1 MKNRK
6 RILAVLLAG
15 FMSVTTAFSVGPN
28 VAFAAETTETAEA
41 SFEEEIPEEVEAAT
55 ESSSEETADSSAE
68 ESSEAAATEISVEAE
83 ADKELE
89 LSTIAEARAAAAGTT
104 LKVKGVVNYVSGKN
118 VYVEDETG
126 AICLYLKAADKDLAV
141 GNLVTATGAVKD
153 YKGLTELDGAE
164 IIEKDTENTTDYGF
178 NTIEAE
184 AFADFV
190 ANYNDYECK
199 KVVVKGVTVSSVA
212 AKNVYVAVG
221 DTKALVYGNNLDKT
235 FADFPVGTIVN
246 LSAVVC
252 DYNGIELLPI
262 SDENHPMVEKVVSGG
277 GGQDLPIDDVEV
289 DESVTLDIAKW
300 SGSDALAHVNDL
312 VIYADGA
319 VANDGENKNGELTAF
334 KDGTQVPPVYDYKS
348 NGTDLAITG
357 SKGMTA
363 GSYYLVTVAAKG
375 YGLYKFS
382 FDMKGSNTGAKNWKV
397 SYSTD
402 GENFKDFT
410 DKVTV
415 STNWA
420 TSTFSVPAEVVHVD
434 KLYFKVGPSDNT
446 SINGKTVASGGA
458 NRFTNLLVSGSP
470 VKSSEIVDAVEITPG
485 EGAVPFGQVLTM
497 ASATEGASI
506 YFTLNGGAE
515 QLYDAENKP
524 VLAKEDF
531 VASSDLDAVKK
542 AVVVAYAKAEGKT
555 DSIRKTFVYS
565 LAKVGTVK
573 ASPNG
578 GAVRKTQDIT
588 LATATEGAKI
598 FFSRDK
604 GETWEEYTA
613 PFKMDTLPATILAK
627 ATCEGYEDSAV
638 ATFEFTERLNDE
650 YNIYFGQLHSHT
662 SYSDGAGT
670 CEEAFNHAANEV
682 ENLDFL
688 AVTDHSN
695 SFDNDTKA
703 TIKDGSVSAE
713 WVEGHELAD
722 KYTRDDFVS
731 LYGYEMTW
739 SGGAPGH
746 MNTFNTDGFMSRNMK
761 GYESKSRAAL
771 QNYYAQLV
779 DTPDSISMFN
789 HPGTTFGDFYDF
801 AYYSKANDRQI
812 TLIEVGN
819 GEGAIGSSGYFP
831 SYEYYTRALD
841 KGWHVAPANNQDNHK
856 GRWGDANTG
865 RSVILADSLS
875 RENIYDAIRNMRV
888 YATEDN
894 DLKIYYTLNGYEMG
908 STLDMV
914 PAEVKIR
921 VKTSDPTDSG
931 RMNVEV
937 IANGGVTVASKMVDE
952 SSAETEFTLIP
963 NNSYYYIRVTQA
975 DGNIAVTAP
984 VWITDVEA
992 VGVSGISV
1000 DTSLPVVGEAL
1011 NITSTFFNNET
1022 KDFDVSSIV
1031 YTANG
1036 EVIHTTELGETTSVI
1051 KAQAEVT
1058 DTFSFTCN
1066 QAGKQTIEV
1075 TLLGYLEGVSK
1086 KYTASLDLVY
1096 VTDDMVTKVVVDGS
1110 HLNDYVTGYY
1120 SGNTGNFADIAAN
1133 DYVKVDVVTSQ
1144 ITKETLADASVLVV
1158 SAPNKNT
1165 KNGEITHF
1173 DDEFI
1178 RLVKEY
1184 VEAGGNL
1191 IVCGL
1196 ADYQDTKDCQSSTE
1210 INKLLE
1216 AIGATTRINSDEVC
1230 DDEKNGGQNYRL
1242 YPTNFNRDCYL
1253 TEGVSDTQKYSAY
1266 SGCSILLDEAA
1277 VAEGKAEAVVTGF
1290 ESTYTIDSKKFDS
1303 NYHEVPKGSVVFAA
1317 REDLPSGCDL
1327 LVTGTVFLSNFE
1339 VKTDLDYGGD
1349 EYYAN
1354 RNILLNY
1361 LDKNKKS
1368 EKISTIAQMRAGQP
1382 GDIFTIEGYVTA
1394 GTAVEGNK
1402 FFDTIYVQDDT
1413 AGTTVFPIAD
1423 AGIEIGTKLRITGF
1437 VDGYQGD
1444 KEIQIYSYKVL
1455 GDEKHVYA
1463 PKKVT
1468 TQEAADY
1475 EALGGSL
1482 LQVEGK
1488 VTRIVTNSSGLDY
1501 FYVVD
1506 ESGVEARVFIDG
1518 YILASDGN
1526 DTTAEDV
1533 KVGNTVSA
1541 VGLSYFNPDGA
1552 CLRVRDRAEI
1562 VLVKTAEPEVKGTL
1576 VTKWGVTYYVDENGN
1591 KITGRQDIDGDT
1603 YYFKEKNG
1611 SMVKSDFVEIDGKT
1625 YYFGSDGKMVKGR
1638 FLTKWLA
1645 TYYFDANGVRAVGK
1659 TQVEDAFYFFKADG
1673 KMVKSDWIQADEG
1686 KYYAKA
1692 DGKLAK
1698 SETIKKWGKQYKFDE
1713 NCVLI
1718 P

>member
-15 FMSVTTAFSVGPN
+15 FMSVTTAFSAGTSV
-28 VAFAAETTETAEA
+28 VFAAEETE
-41 SFEEEIPEEVEAAT
+41 IAAT
-55 ESSSEETADSSAE
+55 EVSVEEPSDDAVLESSEEASSE
-68 ESSEAAATEISVEAE
+68 ESSEAAAEEITVEPAE
-83 ADKELE
+83 DKEVVI
-89 LSTIAEARAAAAGTT
+89 STIADARAAEAGTT
-104 LKVKGVVNYVSGKN
+104 LTVKGVVNYVSGKN

-126 AICLYLKAADKDLAV
+126 ALCLYLKTADKDLAV

-164 IIEKDTENTTDYGF
+164 ILEKDTENTTDYGF
-178 NTIEAE
+178 NTIEA
-184 AFADFV
+184 ADFAAFV

-246 LSAVVC
+246 LTAVVC

-277 GGQDLPIDDVEV
+277 GDEPIEDVEV
-289 DESVTLDIAKW
+289 DDSVTLDIAKW
-300 SGSDALAHVNDL
+300 SGSDVTAFKGDL
-312 VIYADGA
+312 VVYADGA
-319 VANDGENKNGELTAF
+319 VANDGADKNNEVTAF
-334 KDGTQVPPVYDYKS
+334 KGGTQVSPIYSFSS
-348 NGTDLAITG
+348 NGAPAAVIG
-357 SKGMTA
+357 SEGMGA
-363 GSYYLVTVAAKG
+363 GDYYLLTIAAKG
-375 YGLYKFS
+375 YGLYKLS

-397 SYSTD
+397 EYSTD
-402 GENFKDFT
+402 AENFTAVGDA
-410 DKVTV
+410 VTV
-415 STNWA
+415 SKNWA
-420 TSTFSVPAEVVHVD
+420 TYTVNVPKEVINADRVF
-434 KLYFKVGPSDNT
+434 FKVGPADNT
-446 SINGKTVASGGA
+446 SINGKEVASGGT
-458 NRFTNLLVSGSP
+458 NRFTNILVSGSP
-470 VKSSEIVDAVEITPG
+470 VKSSEIVDAVVIDPA
-485 EGAVPFGQVLTM
+485 EGAVPFGQALTM
-497 ASATEGASI
+497 ESATEGASI
-506 YFTLNGGAE
+506 YFTVNGGE
-515 QLYDAENKP
+515 EKLYDPENKP

-531 VASSDLDAVKK
+531 VAASELDAVKK

-555 DSIRKTFVYS
+555 DSIKKTFVYS

-588 LATATEGAKI
+588 LATATEGATI

-627 ATCEGYEDSAV
+627 ASCEGYEDSAV

-703 TIKDGSVSAE
+703 NIKDGSVSKE

-746 MNTFNTDGFMSRNMK
+746 MNTFNTDGFMSRNMA

-908 STLDMV
+908 TTLDMM
-914 PAEVKIR
+914 PAEVKIK

-931 RMNVEV
+931 KMNVEV
-937 IANGGVTVASKMVDE
+937 IANGGVSVASKYVDE
-952 SSAETEFTLIP
+952 AAAETEFTLSP

-984 VWITDVEA
+984 VWLTDVEA
-992 VGVSGISV
+992 VGVSGITA

-1011 NITSTFFNNET
+1011 GITSTLFNNET
-1022 KDFDVSSIV
+1022 KDFEVTAIT

-1036 EVIHTTELGETTSVI
+1036 EVIHTTALDENTSVI
-1051 KAQAEVT
+1051 KSQAEVT
-1058 DTFSFTCN
+1058 DTFNWTCT

-1075 TLLGYLEGVSK
+1075 TLLGYLDGVAK
-1086 KYTASLDLVY
+1086 KYTASVDLVY
-1096 VTDDMVTKVVVDGS
+1096 VTEDMVTHVVVDGS

-1120 SGNTGNFADIAAN
+1120 SGNVGNFADIAAN
-1133 DYVKVDVVTSQ
+1133 DYVKVDVVSTE
-1144 ITKETLADASVLVV
+1144 ITKETLADATVLVI

-1165 KNGEITHF
+1165 KNGEIMHF
-1173 DDEFI
+1173 EDSFI
-1178 RLVKEY
+1178 QLVKEY
-1184 VEAGGNL
+1184 VENGGNL

-1216 AIGATTRINSDEVC
+1216 AIGATSRINSDEVC

-1253 TEGVSDTQKYSAY
+1253 VEGVSETQKYSAY
-1266 SGCSILLDEAA
+1266 SGCSILMDETA
-1277 VAEGKAEAVVTGF
+1277 VQEGKAEAVVTGF
-1290 ESTYTIDSKKFDS
+1290 ESTYTIDSKKFDE

-1317 REDLPSGCDL
+1317 REALSSGSEL

-1361 LDKNKKS
+1361 LDQNKKAV
-1368 EKISTIAQMRAGQP
+1368 EVSTIAQMRAGQP

-1444 KEIQIYSYKVL
+1444 KEIQIYNYKVL
-1455 GDEKHVYA
+1455 NAEKHVYA

-1468 TQEAADY
+1468 TKEAADY
-1475 EALGGSL
+1475 DALGGSL

-1488 VTRIVTNSSGLDY
+1488 VTRIVTNTSGLDY

-1533 KVGNTVSA
+1533 QVGNTVKA

-1562 VLVKTAEPEVKGTL
+1562 ELVKTAEPEVKATL
-1576 VTKWGVTYYVDENGN
+1576 VTKWGITYYVDENGN
-1591 KITGRQDIDGDT
+1591 KLTGLQVIDGDT
-1603 YYFKEKNG
+1603 YFFKEKNG
-1611 SMVKSDFVEIDGKT
+1611 AMVKNDFVTIDGKT
-1625 YYFGSDGKMVKGR
+1625 YYFGADGKMVKG
-1638 FLTKWLA
+1638 FMDKWLS
-1645 TYYFDANGVRAVGK
+1645 TYYFDETGVMATGK
-1659 TQVEDAFYFFKADG
+1659 TQIEGAYYFFKETG
-1673 KMVKSDWIQADEG
+1673 KLVKSGWITEG
-1686 KYYAKA
+1686 ENKYYAKA
-1692 DGKLAK
+1692 GGKLAQ
-1698 SETIKKWGKQYKFDE
+1698 SETISKWGKKYSFDE
-1713 NCVLI
+1713 NCNLI
-1718 P
+1718 K